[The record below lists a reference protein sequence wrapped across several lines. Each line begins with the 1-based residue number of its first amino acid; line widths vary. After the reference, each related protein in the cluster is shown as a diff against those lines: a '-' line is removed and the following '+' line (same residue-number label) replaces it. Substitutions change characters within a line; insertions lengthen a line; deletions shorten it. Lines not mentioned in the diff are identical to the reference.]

1 MDVNAS
7 PVLLWCANLR
17 EKCYERGR
25 VKRKAKLRV
34 KHDADT
40 RRRLIQ
46 DEDIE
51 TSVGYFLSSANTNQI
66 TCYIKLIL

>member
-34 KHDADT
+34 KHDAEQ
-40 RRRLIQ
+40 LIQ

-66 TCYIKLIL
+66 ACYIKLIL